1 METANKYSD
10 KSFSMER
17 LAILAKSD
25 FIVNKGNYLKLV
37 LSALGVFV
45 AIAVL
50 ISINAISD
58 INEKKACLDATGRV
72 FDGIIKAKQIDYS
85 SMFLAFELWVFF
97 IGLTVFGSLTFSSLS
112 SKKQRIVTLMQPA
125 SLTEKFLLR
134 MFVYLICGFIA
145 LAIGFF
151 IGCAIIQLSFGGCGV
166 MMEGIRNF
174 FSSVKESGYIVAIF
188 ILLAL
193 AGNSI
198 YTLGSSLWPKLSWL
212 KTWIVLMAVQW
223 IGAIFL
229 ITGVFSNFN
238 FEEFFKFFENPD
250 IFLWCVITGLSALNI
265 GCWFITWLQF
275 KNTQIIQRFMK
286 K

>member
-58 INEKKACLDATGRV
+58 INELKKFTELTDVNSLGM
-72 FDGIIKAKQIDYS
+72 IKARQISYS

-166 MMEGIRNF
+166 MMEGIRDF

-193 AGNSI
+193 SGNSI

-250 IFLWCVITGLSALNI
+250 IFLWCVITVLSALNI

>member
-50 ISINAISD
+50 ISINAISE
-58 INEKKACLDATGRV
+58 INEIKKTYLLVTG
-72 FDGIIKAKQIDYS
+72 GMIKARQISYS

-166 MMEGIRNF
+166 MMEGIRDF

-250 IFLWCVITGLSALNI
+250 IFLWCVIIVLSALNI